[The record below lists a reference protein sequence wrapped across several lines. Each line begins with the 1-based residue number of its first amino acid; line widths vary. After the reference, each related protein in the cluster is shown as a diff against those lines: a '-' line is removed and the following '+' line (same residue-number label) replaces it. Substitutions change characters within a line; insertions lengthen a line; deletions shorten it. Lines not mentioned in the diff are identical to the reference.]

1 MYKMNALFR
10 IVALSVFATLWVNP
24 LWAGTGLAR
33 EDVRT
38 ELVTLYDNYF
48 NACRACLVA
57 GVDGNGEN
65 VVMLG
70 LTLEEG
76 NISMDRDDEVSFRLV
91 NGKTVTLQC
100 EERPGRGDAHTLRF
114 KNGNVRR
121 VSVYFRI
128 SGEQLSLMMES
139 DSRTFSVKNGRG
151 ELRRNIK
158 DVKNKFSFLCKCLKD
173 KGVQY

>member
-1 MYKMNALFR
+1 MCRIAVLCVLALVCGFP
-10 IVALSVFATLWVNP
+10 VV
-24 LWAGTGLAR
+24 AGTGLAR

-38 ELVTLYDNYF
+38 EQVTLYDNYF

-151 ELRRNIK
+151 ELKRNLK